1 VKIQPRSVPIIQKHQ
16 FAIARKRGFTLLE
29 IMLVVGILIAV
40 SAIAL
45 PSVTRSFSVQSLQKA
60 ADRVRVAMG
69 QARVRAIRTGDIH
82 AVGYLPNSGWIDVAS
97 LDQISTITSEAN
109 RRIEQQQ
116 QGITSDYDDDLLPGR
131 VVFVGGQS
139 VSDGRSNDAM
149 TQTANVNQ
157 LTTILFYPDGT
168 SQDAQL
174 TLQNEIGQLMDV
186 NLRGLTGI
194 ASVSRRNEVRQ

>member
-1 VKIQPRSVPIIQKHQ
+1 MKIQPRSVPIIQKHQ